1 MATSLRNQP
10 ASQRRSEPLQA
21 PAGSVHVCVPYRG
34 ELARSRVITAD
45 GYDYIVATV
54 LLVHEDAVE
63 ASGFVTGA
71 YPVSQGYLT
80 MLRQPLCELCSPDA
94 PTARERHEQL
104 VNVLAEVGARL
115 VRARGALAARRRAEN
130 REAVAA
136 RSAGLLNAD
145 DMRALL
151 GFADTAAAM
160 N

>member
-1 MATSLRNQP
+1 M
-10 ASQRRSEPLQA
+10 
-21 PAGSVHVCVPYRG
+21 PYRG

-54 LLVHEDAVE
+54 PTVHGDDDHDLTDVA
-63 ASGFVTGA
+63 GFVTGA

-80 MLRQPLCELCSPDA
+80 MLRQPLCELRSADA
-94 PTARERHEQL
+94 LAAHERHEQL

-115 VRARGALAARRRAEN
+115 VRARGSLAARRRAEN
-130 REAVAA
+130 REAEAA
-136 RSAGLLNAD
+136 RTAGLLDAD

-151 GFADTAAAM
+151 GIADTAAAV